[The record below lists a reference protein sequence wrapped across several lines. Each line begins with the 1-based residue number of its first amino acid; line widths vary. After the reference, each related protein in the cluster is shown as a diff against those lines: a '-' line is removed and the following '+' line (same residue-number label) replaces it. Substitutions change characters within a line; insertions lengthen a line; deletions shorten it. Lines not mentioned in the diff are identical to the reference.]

1 MSNNSTA
8 SSQLQ
13 QLFGDEW
20 EFHMQ
25 EDPLFAT
32 LCGDHRYDDR
42 LPSVSEADFT
52 RRLARMRTFLDRAR
66 AIERAALT
74 SEERLNHDIFMH
86 VLENEIAET
95 GFRAYLMPMSKTAG
109 FHSSF
114 AELPEYVPFDTP
126 KDYENYIAR
135 LSAFRAYAEGHIE
148 LMRIGMRDGYAPPRA
163 VLEGVADSLR
173 AHVVEDAARSVFF
186 RPFAQF
192 PDAIGQAER
201 RHLVEAGS
209 AAIVNSIAPGYQ
221 ALMQFVADEYVPA
234 ARADVAASSLPNGR
248 AFYEHRVRYFT
259 TLDALPEEIHEIGL
273 AEVKRIRAEMEE
285 VIRKVGFRGSFAEFV
300 TFLRTDDR
308 FYVGAPEALMKEV
321 ALVLKKMDGE
331 LPRLFKTLPRTPYGI
346 KPVPDFIAPYTTTA
360 YYFPPTGGGTR
371 AGVYYVNT
379 HDLKSRPLYEIE
391 ALSLHEA
398 VPGHHLQ
405 IALQQE
411 IADMPKFRRFGW
423 ITAFGEGW
431 ALYAERLGLEV
442 GFYQDPY
449 SDFGLLAYEM
459 WRACRL
465 AVDTGMHVLGWT
477 RQQAIDF
484 MAENTSLTLLN
495 IENEVD
501 RYIAWPGQALAYKM
515 GELKIRELRAL
526 AERELDARFNLREFH
541 DVVLRDGC
549 IPLSVL
555 EAKVRR
561 WLVEPTV
568 A

>member
-1 MSNNSTA
+1 
-8 SSQLQ
+8 
-13 QLFGDEW
+13 
-20 EFHMQ
+20 
-25 EDPLFAT
+25 
-32 LCGDHRYDDR
+32 
-42 LPSVSEADFT
+42 
-52 RRLARMRTFLDRAR
+52 
-66 AIERAALT
+66 
-74 SEERLNHDIFMH
+74 MH

-95 GFRAYLMPMSKTAG
+95 EFRAYLMPMSKTSG

-135 LSAFRAYAEGHIE
+135 LSAFKAYAEGHIE

-173 AHVVEDAARSVFF
+173 AHAVEDAARSVFF

-192 PDAIGQAER
+192 PDAIGQAGR
-201 RHLVEAGS
+201 QRLVEAGS
-209 AAIVNSIAPGYQ
+209 AAIMSSIAPGYQ
-221 ALMQFVADEYVPA
+221 ALVQFVVDEYLPA

-259 TLDALPEEIHEIGL
+259 TLDASPEEIHEIGL
-273 AEVKRIRAEMEE
+273 AEVKRIRAGMEE
-285 VIRKVGFRGSFAEFV
+285 IIRKVDFQGSFVEFV

-308 FYVGAPEALMKEV
+308 FYVGSPEALMKEV

-331 LPRLFKTLPRTPYGI
+331 LPRLFKMLPRTPYGI

-360 YYFPPTGGGTR
+360 YYFPPTGDGTR

-411 IADMPKFRRFGW
+411 IADMPKVRRFGW

-449 SDFGLLAYEM
+449 SNFGRLAYEM

-465 AVDTGMHVLGWT
+465 VVDTGMHVLGWT

-484 MAENTSLTLLN
+484 MAERTSLTLLN

-526 AERELDARFNLREFH
+526 AERERGARFDLREFH

-549 IPLSVL
+549 IPLDML

-561 WLVEPTV
+561 WLAEPTV
-568 A
+568 V

>member
-1 MSNNSTA
+1 MPAESTA
-8 SSQLQ
+8 SSQLR
-13 QLFGDEW
+13 QLFSDEW
-20 EFHMQ
+20 EFRMQ

-52 RRLARMRTFLDRAR
+52 RRLARMRTFLDQAR
-66 AIERAALT
+66 SIERAALT

-95 GFRAYLMPMSKTAG
+95 GFRAYLMPMSKTGG

-163 VLEGVADSLR
+163 VLEGVVDSLR
-173 AHVVEDAARSVFF
+173 SHVVEDAARSVFF
-186 RPFAQF
+186 RPFTQF

-201 RHLVEAGS
+201 QRLVGAGS
-209 AAIVNSIAPGYQ
+209 AAIMNSIAPGYQ

-234 ARADVAASSLPNGR
+234 ARADVAASSLPDGR

-259 TLDALPEEIHEIGL
+259 TLDASPEEIHETGL
-273 AEVKRIRAEMEE
+273 AEVKRIRAGMEDI
-285 VIRKVGFRGSFAEFV
+285 IRKVGFQGSFAEFV
-300 TFLRTDDR
+300 TFLRADDR

-321 ALVLKKMDGE
+321 ALVLKKIDGE
-331 LPRLFKTLPRTPYGI
+331 LPRLFKTLPRTPYGM

-360 YYFPPTGGGTR
+360 YYFPPTGDGTR

-379 HDLKSRPLYEIE
+379 YDLKSRPLYEIE

-411 IADMPKFRRFGW
+411 IADMPNFRRFGW

-442 GFYQDPY
+442 GFYRDPH
-449 SDFGLLAYEM
+449 SDFGRLAYEM

-465 AVDTGMHVLGWT
+465 VVDTGMHVLGWT

-526 AERELDARFNLREFH
+526 DERERGAQFDLREFH
-541 DVVLRDGC
+541 HVVLCDGC
-549 IPLSVL
+549 IPLSML
-555 EAKVRR
+555 EAQVRS
-561 WLVEPTV
+561 WLDGR
-568 A
+568 

>member
-1 MSNNSTA
+1 MQAENTA
-8 SSQLQ
+8 SSQLR

-42 LPSVSEADFT
+42 LPPVSEADFT
-52 RRLARMRTFLDRAR
+52 RRLARMREFLDRAR

-95 GFRAYLMPMSKTAG
+95 GFRAYLMPMSKTSG

-114 AELPEYVPFDTP
+114 AELPEYVPFDRPT
-126 KDYENYIAR
+126 DYENYIAR
-135 LSAFRAYAEGHIE
+135 LSAFRTYAEGHVE
-148 LMRIGMRDGYAPPRA
+148 LMRIGVRDGYVQPRV
-163 VLEGVADSLR
+163 VLEGLVDSLR
-173 AHVVEDAARSVFF
+173 SHVVEDAARSVFF
-186 RPFAQF
+186 KPFAEF

-201 RHLVEAGS
+201 QRLVEAGS
-209 AAIVNSIAPGYQ
+209 AAIMSSIAPGYH
-221 ALMQFVADEYVPA
+221 ALMQFVADEYLPA

-259 TLDALPEEIHEIGL
+259 TLDASPEEIHETGL

-285 VIRKVGFRGSFAEFV
+285 IIRKVDFQGSFAEFI

-308 FYVGAPEALMKEV
+308 FYAGAPDALMKEV

-360 YYFPPTGGGTR
+360 YYFPPTGDGTR

-379 HDLKSRPLYEIE
+379 YELKSRPLYEIE

-411 IADMPKFRRFGW
+411 ISNMPNFRRFGW
-423 ITAFGEGW
+423 VTAFGEGW

-442 GFYQDPY
+442 GFYHDPY
-449 SDFGLLAYEM
+449 SDFGRLAYEM

-465 AVDTGMHVLGWT
+465 VVDTGMHVLGWT

-515 GELKIRELRAL
+515 GELKIRELRTL
-526 AERELDARFNLREFH
+526 AERKRGARFDLREFH
-541 DVVLRDGC
+541 DMVLRDGC
-549 IPLSVL
+549 LPLSVL
-555 EAKVRR
+555 DAKVRS
-561 WLVEPTV
+561 WLDGP
-568 A
+568 